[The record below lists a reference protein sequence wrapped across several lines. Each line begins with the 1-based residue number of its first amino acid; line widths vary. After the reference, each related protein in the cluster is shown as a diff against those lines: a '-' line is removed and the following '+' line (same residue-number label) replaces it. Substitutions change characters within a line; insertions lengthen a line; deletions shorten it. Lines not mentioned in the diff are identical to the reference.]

1 MKALPRI
8 APLIAVLLLLAMP
21 AMGQGTTG
29 SLNGSATQDGS
40 PLPGVTVTI
49 TSPAMQGTRV
59 TVTNVNGDYNFP
71 ALNPGDYT
79 VKFEMQGMATVTK
92 TTKVGLAKTERVNG
106 ALQLSAMAES
116 IVVTASAPAVLETTE
131 VQANYDSQLIENLPI
146 GRRVQDT
153 VLLAPGV
160 TNNGPSSGNTRQ
172 IVLGGGYA
180 YDSLYLINGAV
191 TNENVRGQTSTLFIE
206 DAIQETS
213 ILVGSVSAEY
223 GRFTGGVVSA
233 ITKSGGN
240 EFSGSFRDSFTNP
253 SWDKTTPF
261 GEANQDSTVNES
273 YEATFG
279 GRIVRDRLWFFAAG
293 RSEELVIANFYE
305 GSTIPLNRTDKD
317 DRWEAKL
324 TGQITQKHSL
334 VASYLDKEVK
344 QQPYCAFGCFEEAA
358 VDLDGRTLPE
368 YLKAAHYNGI
378 LTSNFL
384 VEASYSAR
392 SVEWLD
398 SGTEY
403 LTKDPNDPHDL
414 ALGTT
419 GWDYG
424 DSGSGW
430 GSPVFCGICDVE
442 SRTNDYYLVKGTY
455 YVSTPSLG
463 THNIVAGYENFAE
476 SRFSNNY
483 QSGSNYTIYT
493 FGPSPER
500 EADGTLRPII
510 AEGDSIVYVPV
521 PVTSIG
527 SDFVTESLFLN
538 DKWDLGANWNFNIGV
553 RYDKNDGQDS
563 AGNPISKDSNIS
575 PRLGVIYDVK
585 GDGRFRANASY
596 SRYVSKII
604 EGVGGA
610 GGGGNPWYVYYTY
623 EGPQIGGVGTGMNST
638 QVLTQLFE
646 WFFAQGG
653 LGATDLISYAKV
665 PGYNTRFDGDLKS
678 PSVDEWTVGFG
689 SQIGDAG
696 YIRFDYIDR
705 TWNDFYVLV
714 TQPDDQIYVDVAA
727 STFDVITTTNA
738 RSQDNLERSYKAFQV
753 QGGYRFTDRLN
764 LGGNYTWSEA
774 KGNSV
779 GETYGLGPI
788 GDQIASYPEY
798 KAFAQNNP
806 VGYMPNDQTH
816 KARVWLSY
824 DLPLGKGG
832 GLNFSV
838 MEQFD
843 SGSPYSAV
851 TTTLDSSPYVS
862 NPGYATTPDGAVEYY
877 FSDRGEYRWD
887 DATATNLAINY
898 ELPIKKA
905 QFFIQGELLNV
916 FDESAQIG
924 GTASVRVLQEFDPF
938 TETPVEGVNWAKR
951 SSFGTARGAYDYQL
965 PLTYRFSAGI
975 RF

>member
-8 APLIAVLLLLAMP
+8 APLIAALLLIAAS

-29 SLNGSATQDGS
+29 ALNGSVTQDGT

-49 TSPAMQGTRV
+49 ISPAMQGSRV

-79 VKFEMQGMATVTK
+79 VKFEMQGMATITK

-106 ALQLSAMAES
+106 AMQLSAMAES

-131 VQANYDSQLIENLPI
+131 VQANYDSQLVENLPI

-253 SWDKTTPF
+253 AWDKTTPF

-279 GRIVRDRLWFFAAG
+279 GRIVRDRLWFFTAG
-293 RSEELVIANFYE
+293 RSEEVVVPNFYE
-305 GSTIPLNRTDKD
+305 GSSIPLNRTDKD

-344 QQPYCAFGCFEEAA
+344 QTPYCAFGCFEEAA

-392 SVEWLD
+392 SVEWID

-442 SRTNDYYLVKGTY
+442 SRTNEYYLAKGTY

-463 THNIVAGYENFAE
+463 THNLVAGYENFAE

-483 QSGSNYTIYT
+483 QSGS
-493 FGPSPER
+493 
-500 EADGTLRPII
+500 
-510 AEGDSIVYVPV
+510 
-521 PVTSIG
+521 
-527 SDFVTESLFLN
+527 
-538 DKWDLGANWNFNIGV
+538 
-553 RYDKNDGQDS
+553 
-563 AGNPISKDSNIS
+563 
-575 PRLGVIYDVK
+575 
-585 GDGRFRANASY
+585 SY
-596 SRYVSKII
+596 RI
-604 EGVGGA
+604 
-610 GGGGNPWYVYYTY
+610 
-623 EGPQIGGVGTGMNST
+623 
-638 QVLTQLFE
+638 
-646 WFFAQGG
+646 
-653 LGATDLISYAKV
+653 
-665 PGYNTRFDGDLKS
+665 
-678 PSVDEWTVGFG
+678 
-689 SQIGDAG
+689 
-696 YIRFDYIDR
+696 
-705 TWNDFYVLV
+705 
-714 TQPDDQIYVDVAA
+714 
-727 STFDVITTTNA
+727 
-738 RSQDNLERSYKAFQV
+738 
-753 QGGYRFTDRLN
+753 
-764 LGGNYTWSEA
+764 
-774 KGNSV
+774 
-779 GETYGLGPI
+779 
-788 GDQIASYPEY
+788 
-798 KAFAQNNP
+798 
-806 VGYMPNDQTH
+806 
-816 KARVWLSY
+816 
-824 DLPLGKGG
+824 
-832 GLNFSV
+832 
-838 MEQFD
+838 
-843 SGSPYSAV
+843 
-851 TTTLDSSPYVS
+851 
-862 NPGYATTPDGAVEYY
+862 
-877 FSDRGEYRWD
+877 
-887 DATATNLAINY
+887 
-898 ELPIKKA
+898 
-905 QFFIQGELLNV
+905 
-916 FDESAQIG
+916 
-924 GTASVRVLQEFDPF
+924 
-938 TETPVEGVNWAKR
+938 
-951 SSFGTARGAYDYQL
+951 
-965 PLTYRFSAGI
+965 
-975 RF
+975 